1 MFTKTEKMTK
11 RSHFKLKII
20 ATSGKIFNSLGFKKT
35 TMDDIAEA
43 IKKRKS
49 SIYYYFRSKEEIF
62 QSVVLQEAKVFRRTI
77 IDAIN
82 RENNPKDK
90 LKAYIITR
98 MNIID
103 TLGNFN
109 KALQD
114 RKLMHLDF
122 VVRLKKLYDKEEV
135 RLFKNIL
142 IEGVDSTYFKIQ
154 DIDLA
159 AIAFVTAM
167 RGMETTFLLN
177 KSDPLLSRKIDA
189 IIHTVFYGI
198 VRR

>member
-1 MFTKTEKMTK
+1 MHTNTYKMTK
-11 RSHFKLKII
+11 RSHFKQKII

-82 RENNPKDK
+82 NENNPKDK

-114 RKLMHLDF
+114 QRLMHLDF
-122 VVRLKKLYDKEEV
+122 VVRLKRLYDKEEI

-142 IEGVDSTYFKIQ
+142 IEGVESAFFKIH

-167 RGMETTFLLN
+167 RGMENSFLLE
-177 KSDPLLSRKIDA
+177 KDDPLLSKKIDGV
-189 IIHTVFYGI
+189 IHTIFYGI

>member
-1 MFTKTEKMTK
+1 MTK

-20 ATSGKIFNSLGFKKT
+20 TTAGRIFDSLGFRKT
-35 TMDDIAEA
+35 TMDDIAFG

-49 SIYYYFRSKEEIF
+49 SIYYYFKSKEEIF
-62 QSVVLQEAKVFRRTI
+62 QSVVLEEAKVFRRTI

-82 RENNPKDK
+82 KEKDPTAK
-90 LKAYIITR
+90 LKAYVITR

-103 TLGNFN
+103 KLNNFN

-114 RKLMHLDF
+114 KRLMHLEF
-122 VVRLKKLYDKEEV
+122 VIRLKNLYDNEEI

-142 IEGVDSTYFKIQ
+142 IEGVESGYFKIY
-154 DIDLA
+154 DNDLA

-167 RGMETTFLLN
+167 RGMENTFLKN
-177 KSDPLLSRKIDA
+177 KNDPYLANKIEGV
-189 IIHTVFYGI
+189 IHTILYGI
-198 VRR
+198 VKR

>member
-1 MFTKTEKMTK
+1 MTK
-11 RSHFKLKII
+11 RSQFKLKII
-20 ATSGKIFNSLGFKKT
+20 LEARKVFDLLGFKKT
-35 TMDDIAEA
+35 TMDDIALA

-49 SIYYYFRSKEEIF
+49 SIYYYFKSKEDIF
-62 QSVVLQEAKVFRRTI
+62 QLVVLEEAKVFRRNI

-82 RENNPKDK
+82 KEANPKDK
-90 LKAYIITR
+90 LKAYVITR

-109 KALQD
+109 KALKD
-114 RKLMHLDF
+114 KRLMHLDF
-122 VVRLKKLYDKEEV
+122 VVRLKALYDKEEI

-142 IEGVDSTYFKIQ
+142 IEGVHSGYFKIY

-167 RGMETTFLLN
+167 RGMENTFLLN
-177 KSDPLLSRKIDA
+177 KEDPLLAKRIDA
-189 IIHTVFYGI
+189 IINIILYGI
-198 VRR
+198 VKR

>member
-1 MFTKTEKMTK
+1 MTK

-49 SIYYYFRSKEEIF
+49 SIYYYFNSKEEIF

-77 IDAIN
+77 INAVDKK
-82 RENNPKDK
+82 NNPKDK
-90 LKAYIITR
+90 LKAFIITR

-114 RKLMHLDF
+114 KKLMHLEF
-122 VVRLKKLYDKEEV
+122 VERLKKLYDKEEI

-142 IEGVDSTYFKIQ
+142 IEGVESSYFKIY

-167 RGMETTFLLN
+167 RGMENTFLLN
-177 KSDPLLSRKIDA
+177 KDDPLLSKKIDGV
-189 IIHTVFYGI
+189 IHTILYGI

>member
-1 MFTKTEKMTK
+1 MFTNTHKMTK
-11 RSHFKLKII
+11 RSHFKQTII
-20 ATSGKIFNSLGFKKT
+20 ATAGRIFNSLGFKKT

-77 IDAIN
+77 INAIDSKS
-82 RENNPKDK
+82 NPKDK

-142 IEGVDSTYFKIQ
+142 IEGVESSFFKIN

-167 RGMETTFLLN
+167 RGMESTFLL
-177 KSDPLLSRKIDA
+177 KKDDPQLSRKIDGV
-189 IIHTVFYGI
+189 IHTIFYGI

>member
-1 MFTKTEKMTK
+1 MTK

-20 ATSGKIFNSLGFKKT
+20 ATAGKIFNSLGFKKT
-35 TMDDIAEA
+35 TMDDIAVG

-49 SIYYYFRSKEEIF
+49 SIYYYFKSKEEIF

-82 RENNPKDK
+82 KESNPKDK

-114 RKLMHLDF
+114 RKLMHLEF
-122 VVRLKKLYDKEEV
+122 VERLKRLYDKEEI

-142 IEGVDSTYFKIQ
+142 IEGVESSYFKIH

-167 RGMETTFLLN
+167 RGMESTFLLN

-189 IIHTVFYGI
+189 VIHTVFYGI